1 MNKQQAIESVNGMSP
16 SLVLFTQEQVV
27 EIINS
32 LEQPSVPAENTLSRE
47 ALHEMLLDF
56 GAKMITIIKRDLDF
70 YDVVDTDN
78 AEFSLCGN
86 EIQLDSVS
94 VDSYK
99 ICREIETNIDFD
111 EIACA
116 IVDERFPMSEVMEL
130 TITESED

>member
-1 MNKQQAIESVNGMSP
+1 MNKEQAIESVNGMSP
-16 SLVLFTQEQVV
+16 SLVLFTQEQVI

-32 LEQPSVPAENTLSRE
+32 LEQPTAPAENTISRE
-47 ALHEMLLDF
+47 DLHEILLEF
-56 GAKMITIIKRDLDF
+56 GSKMIRIIGRDLSFD
-70 YDVVDTDN
+70 DVIDEST

-99 ICREIETNIDFD
+99 IYREIEDNIDLD
-111 EIACA
+111 ELASA

>member
-1 MNKQQAIESVNGMSP
+1 MNKQQALEQVNGMSP
-16 SLVLFTQEQVV
+16 SLVLFTQEQVI

-32 LEQPSVPAENTLSRE
+32 LEQPSAPADNTISRY
-47 ALHEMLLDF
+47 ALHEILLEF
-56 GAKMITIIKRDLDF
+56 GSKIIRSIRRDLSFD
-70 YDVVDTDN
+70 DVVDTDT

-86 EIQLDSVS
+86 EITLDSVS

-99 ICREIETNIDFD
+99 IGREIEDNIDL
-111 EIACA
+111 EELACA

>member
-1 MNKQQAIESVNGMSP
+1 MNKEQAIEKVNGMSP
-16 SLVLFTQEQVV
+16 SLVLFTQEQVI

-32 LEQPSVPAENTLSRE
+32 LEQPTAPAENTISRE
-47 ALHEMLLDF
+47 DLHEILLEF
-56 GAKMITIIKRDLDF
+56 GSKMIRIIGRDLSFD
-70 YDVVDTDN
+70 DVIDEST

-99 ICREIETNIDFD
+99 IYREIENNIDLD
-111 EIACA
+111 ELACA

-130 TITESED
+130 TI

>member
-1 MNKQQAIESVNGMSP
+1 MNKQQALEQVNGMSP

-32 LEQPSVPAENTLSRE
+32 LESTPTENTISRE
-47 ALHEMLLDF
+47 DLHEILLDF
-56 GAKMITIIKRDLDF
+56 GSKMIRIIRRDLSFD
-70 YDVVDTDN
+70 DVIDEDT

-99 ICREIETNIDFD
+99 IGREIEDNIDLD
-111 EIACA
+111 ELASA